1 MIALSV
7 SSGYLLDN
15 NYSEYSYYIL
25 DNDEDF
31 LVFVICDEP
40 NTLKCGFRIS
50 EIFSRVFC
58 NAVYNNRYITNLK
71 NLIEVGIYEALEN
84 MDKFLKQKGLDYND
98 LNVSIAGGVYRN
110 GKLMLFSLGN
120 SPVFVVD
127 KDYYLYCPFDL
138 NKNYNLKDWK
148 KFIKFSEVI
157 ENPKSVVACS
167 NKLDGKVFKFKN
179 ENNKLIAEPFKYR
192 IIQLINSII
201 SNRENID
208 KIKEELKTDLNLKDN
223 TPLFVASF
231 DEKPIN
237 DELVKVGKPKLKV
250 RGCTPILSKKKEET
264 SPHIEP
270 KIIKNM
276 VLAFILILILIFG
289 LFVMLSHNNLNGGNN
304 SDIVNNSSYQV
315 NTSKISIITVNNEN
329 KSTNISLNPIQ
340 TVKTVSSLNNLD
352 LNNTITKSKNK
363 DSLKIL
369 VKFQVGEISK
379 DIKKL
384 PISIMFPEQGYY
396 YISIKSEN
404 SNLKLIDV
412 ENGEV
417 VYKNT
422 TLIELF
428 EKIDGKEKTYNL
440 IVEYNGSEIPS
451 EKGINISIFEIKIIK

>member
-1 MIALSV
+1 
-7 SSGYLLDN
+7 
-15 NYSEYSYYIL
+15 
-25 DNDEDF
+25 
-31 LVFVICDEP
+31 
-40 NTLKCGFRIS
+40 
-50 EIFSRVFC
+50 
-58 NAVYNNRYITNLK
+58 
-71 NLIEVGIYEALEN
+71 
-84 MDKFLKQKGLDYND
+84 
-98 LNVSIAGGVYRN
+98 
-110 GKLMLFSLGN
+110 
-120 SPVFVVD
+120 
-127 KDYYLYCPFDL
+127 
-138 NKNYNLKDWK
+138 
-148 KFIKFSEVI
+148 
-157 ENPKSVVACS
+157 
-167 NKLDGKVFKFKN
+167 
-179 ENNKLIAEPFKYR
+179 
-192 IIQLINSII
+192 
-201 SNRENID
+201 
-208 KIKEELKTDLNLKDN
+208 
-223 TPLFVASF
+223 
-231 DEKPIN
+231 
-237 DELVKVGKPKLKV
+237 
-250 RGCTPILSKKKEET
+250 
-264 SPHIEP
+264 
-270 KIIKNM
+270 
-276 VLAFILILILIFG
+276 
-289 LFVMLSHNNLNGGNN
+289 MLSHNNLNGGNN